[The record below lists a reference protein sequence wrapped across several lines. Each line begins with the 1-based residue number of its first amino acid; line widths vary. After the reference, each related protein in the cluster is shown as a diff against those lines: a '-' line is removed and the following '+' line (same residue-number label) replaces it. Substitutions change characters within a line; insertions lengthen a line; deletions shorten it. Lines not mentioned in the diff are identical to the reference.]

1 MNEPGGTTL
10 QMVTVRWWNA
20 SAYYAVSVARA
31 LQMAGYPSIVASPE
45 HYPAT
50 ARARQ
55 ANLTV
60 FSGARTESLNP
71 LRILGNLVVLK
82 RFITH
87 HNIRFL
93 NAHRPEDHAHAALL
107 RAVMNVPIPVIRTVT
122 DVRFPKKHALN
133 RRIHQR
139 YTDYFI
145 FSSRSSVE
153 RYQSVW
159 PFFEEGKNYTIIPGG
174 IDTDYFTPR
183 TASPEQRTALGIDR
197 DAVVFGLIARLSPV
211 KGHRVFLEAAAQVHR
226 RFPNT
231 RFLISGEAVE
241 ITHAELQEYA
251 QTLGIAP
258 AVIFQEKAADVREVI
273 EIIDVGVVASLDSEV
288 VCRIGMEMMAMGKP
302 VIATRVNVLPEL
314 IEDGG
319 EGILVPPGDASAL
332 ARAMEHMLM
341 KPDIISRMGKQ
352 ARRRVETEYSLPV
365 LAQKT
370 WRAYERAL
378 QHFKQVHS

>member
-60 FSGARTESLNP
+60 FSGARTELLNP
-71 LRILGNLVVLK
+71 LRIVGNLVALK
-82 RFITH
+82 RFIAH

-93 NAHRPEDHAHAALL
+93 NVHRPEDHAHAALL
-107 RAVMNVPIPVIRTVT
+107 RSVMNVPIPVIRTVT
-122 DVRFPKKHALN
+122 DVRFPKKHAVN
-133 RRIHQR
+133 RWIHQR

-183 TASPEQRTALGIDR
+183 TASPSNEPLWVLT
-197 DAVVFGLIARLSPV
+197 
-211 KGHRVFLEAAAQVHR
+211 
-226 RFPNT
+226 
-231 RFLISGEAVE
+231 
-241 ITHAELQEYA
+241 
-251 QTLGIAP
+251 
-258 AVIFQEKAADVREVI
+258 
-273 EIIDVGVVASLDSEV
+273 
-288 VCRIGMEMMAMGKP
+288 GMP
-302 VIATRVNVLPEL
+302 WC
-314 IEDGG
+314 
-319 EGILVPPGDASAL
+319 L
-332 ARAMEHMLM
+332 A
-341 KPDIISRMGKQ
+341 
-352 ARRRVETEYSLPV
+352 
-365 LAQKT
+365 
-370 WRAYERAL
+370 
-378 QHFKQVHS
+378 